1 MSKVWFLLDR
11 TTDSWRSFSMRPMA
25 ENSPGVRTKPSG
37 TLSQ

>member
-25 ENSPGVRTKPSG
+25 EKSPRTMAKHSG